1 MSSAAQTLPAGLRL
15 HASNQLEVLAAQ
27 LAERMRVEPSDPL
40 TPERIVVPH
49 PALGRWLRLAL
60 ASELGVAANL
70 RIELPAEFAWAAMR
84 EAVPTLAKA
93 QPFAPS
99 SLRWR
104 IHERLR
110 NWPGDDAL
118 ARYLQAEAADA
129 SDAKPSPTTPG
140 ERRRYELAERLAQVY
155 DRCLLYRPDW
165 IRAWQRG
172 ETPHWQAQLWQQL
185 ATDVASP
192 AHWVDAIDAYR
203 EAVGAGRS
211 AGSFRIEEST
221 ASVHEQEQLALPI
234 APPPPRARVSF
245 FGIVVLSPSYLEM
258 LRCATARMD
267 VHLYLLSPCR
277 EFWAD
282 TRSARERPTTG
293 EAHFDEGNGLLALW
307 GRPARDMQALLAEDL
322 GVGRPSERYQD
333 TGAST
338 RLAAVQRD
346 ILELR
351 DAADGAEAEAPT
363 SDDSLQVHICHSAM
377 REAEVLH
384 DRLLGVF
391 DAHPDIEPADV
402 LILTPSLD
410 DYAGA
415 VESVFAA
422 IGTIP
427 VNVGR
432 RRRRDNAAVKALL
445 DILALPGSRYAA
457 PAVLA
462 PLRARSVQL
471 RFGIDEDDLPM
482 LRDALHDAGI
492 RWGIDAAHLG
502 NLAMP
507 TTTSHTWRDGARRLL
522 LGYAVAEDAT
532 MIQGVVARPLR
543 RGGFDASSGDYERLG
558 GLLRYVEQLFALAAW
573 SDQERAPEDWAAALR
588 EIVGGFYADL
598 PGLAEV
604 DAVASLID
612 EFEEE
617 CRVADCTAPISFEA
631 LRAAIAGLG
640 EGATRS
646 SARLADGA
654 TLGQLATGQIF
665 PAKVVCVVG
674 MNDRAFPRH
683 PAQAS
688 FDLVADDTRRIGDRD
703 VRDEDRF
710 AFLEALLAARRSFI
724 VTYTGRDMRDDAVM
738 PPSVVVNELSE
749 YLAERFPKEP
759 SAGEREGLAPRM
771 KEPSAG
777 EREGLA
783 PRMNKPSA
791 AAAIASDP
799 AETAHPLQPFS
810 PRYFATPSEESAN
823 GELGGLFSYSQAMA
837 DAANALDAGG
847 GEARSLA
854 GVLPTSDGG
863 FLQGRS
869 DAALDDLCRFATAPV
884 RFFFEN
890 RLGLT
895 LRLGEDDVPEEEP
908 FALDHL
914 EAWQFKHRLLELKQV
929 EDPCLDPKASAVLLA
944 EGRLQQGNLGGIE
957 YRHGAV
963 DVAEMQAALEPL
975 REHLDSPPLAVEVEI
990 DGVTIVGAVAG
1001 YHAGS
1006 LAMHRVGA
1014 LRPRDRIET
1023 WLRLLCASCTVDVP
1037 LRATLVS
1044 LGKEAERREMRG
1056 PSPTEAREM
1065 LACWLKAWER
1075 GWRTPLPFFPST
1087 SWAWVAARKDPMR
1100 DASAAWTGRSYGE
1113 SSDPY
1118 NRLAFPDPPF
1128 GDEFESLAVSLLRP
1142 LREAMA

>member
-1 MSSAAQTLPAGLRL
+1 MLDASRRHAHQRLATSRVSSATQTLPAGLRL
-15 HASNQLEVLAAQ
+15 HASNQLEVLAMQ

-40 TPERIVVPH
+40 ASERIVVPH

-70 RIELPAEFAWAAMR
+70 RIELPAEFGWAAMR

-93 QPFAPS
+93 QPFAPQ

-110 NWPGDDAL
+110 NWQGDDAL
-118 ARYLQAEAADA
+118 VRYLQAEGTV
-129 SDAKPSPTTPG
+129 SDAKPSPTAPG

-185 ATDVASP
+185 AAEVAPP

-203 EAVGAGRS
+203 EAEGAVLS
-211 AGSFRIEEST
+211 ATPSRVEEST
-221 ASVHEQEQLALPI
+221 APVREQEQLALPI
-234 APPPPRARVSF
+234 APPPLRARVSF

-258 LRCATARMD
+258 LRCATVRMD

-282 TRSARERPTTG
+282 TRSARERPTAG

-307 GRPARDMQALLAEDL
+307 GRPARDMQALLADDL
-322 GVGRPSERYQD
+322 GTGRPSERYLD
-333 TGAST
+333 TDAST
-338 RLAAVQRD
+338 QLAAVQRD

-351 DAADGAEAEAPT
+351 DAADGAEAEAVAN
-363 SDDSLQVHICHSAM
+363 DDSLQIHICHSAM

-492 RWGIDAAHLG
+492 RWGIDAVHLG
-502 NLAMP
+502 GLAMP
-507 TTTSHTWRDGARRLL
+507 TTTSHSWRDGARRLL
-522 LGYAVAEDAT
+522 LGYAVAEDAA

-543 RGGFDASSGDYERLG
+543 RGGFDASSSDYERLG
-558 GLLRYVEQLFALAAW
+558 GLLRYAEQLFALAAW
-573 SDQERAPEDWAAALR
+573 NDQERSPEDWAAALR
-588 EIVGGFYADL
+588 EIVGGFFADL

-604 DAVASLID
+604 DAVASLVD

-631 LRAAIAGLG
+631 LRAAVAGLG

-710 AFLEALLAARRSFI
+710 AFLEALLAARCSFI

-749 YLAERFPKEP
+749 YLAERFPNEP
-759 SAGEREGLAPRM
+759 LVGAASVS
-771 KEPSAG
+771 EPV
-777 EREGLA
+777 
-783 PRMNKPSA
+783 
-791 AAAIASDP
+791 
-799 AETAHPLQPFS
+799 ETAHPLQPFS
-810 PRYFATPSEESAN
+810 PRYFATPSEQSAN
-823 GELGGLFSYSQAMA
+823 GEPRGLFSYSQAMA

-847 GEARSLA
+847 GAARSLA
-854 GVLPTSDGG
+854 GVLPASDGG

-890 RLGLT
+890 RLGMT

-929 EDPCLDPKASAVLLA
+929 EESNADAKASAVLLA

-963 DVAEMQAALEPL
+963 DVAEMQAAMEPL
-975 REHLDSPPLAVEVEI
+975 REHLDAPPLAVEVEV

-1023 WLRLLCASCTVDVP
+1023 WLRLLCASCTVDAP
-1037 LRATLVS
+1037 LRATLVC

-1056 PSPTEAREM
+1056 PSPAEAREM
-1065 LACWLKAWER
+1065 LACWLKAWEC

-1087 SWAWVAARKDPMR
+1087 SWAWVAAKKDPMR
-1100 DASAAWTGRSYGE
+1100 DASAAWAGRSYGE
-1113 SSDPY
+1113 SRDPY

-1128 GDEFESLAVSLLRP
+1128 GEDFESLAASLLLP